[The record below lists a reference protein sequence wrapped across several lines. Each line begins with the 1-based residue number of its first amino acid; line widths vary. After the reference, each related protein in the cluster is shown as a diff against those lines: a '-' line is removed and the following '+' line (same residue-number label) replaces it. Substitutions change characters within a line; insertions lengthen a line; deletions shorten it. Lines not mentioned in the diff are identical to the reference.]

1 MRLGATSMLQALRAG
16 RSLSAP
22 QLNGL
27 SVAIGVALVQAVFSL
42 LFGVPIGLAAAGGA
56 VCTSLPDVPN
66 PPHRVGRRLMPAAL
80 VTALVTLAVGLC
92 RPSPVATTLLVAAI
106 GFGSLM
112 AMAWGLRAGPLSFA
126 GVLALVFAMAHP
138 AHGSA
143 AAVAV
148 NAAWVLAG
156 ALTYT
161 LWGRATAWLL
171 QRRYGNL
178 MLAAAIQACARRLR
192 SRAARVAGEVL
203 PEGNSIRASIRD
215 DVQLADALQAARDH
229 IFAAPPSAHSRQQ
242 IDLVLGLIELR
253 DLLLASRLDLHL
265 LGDDAAAQGWRSG
278 MAVTLRQLADTL
290 DALARFVEQGETMPQ
305 VMSAETWR
313 RELAERLAAVPAP
326 ADDPRRHLM
335 LALQSRLGN
344 MLDDVAAMAARCVGP
359 DRESVWTPAQLQL
372 FVSPE
377 GWPRAALKSHLT
389 LRSGVMRHALRGAL
403 ALSCAYVLGLHLPW
417 ASHPA
422 WLVLSVAVV
431 LRGTLDQTLSRR
443 NERIIGTV
451 IGCLLVLGLAYTGQ
465 RWLLSLSFLLAVG
478 VAHAYVNLR
487 YRVAAAAATLMALL
501 QSLLLMPG
509 SGPAVGERLADTFI
523 GAMLAWAFCFVLPSW
538 ERRSLQLLGEQLR
551 RALARHAGNVL
562 IAVPTPAQQLA
573 QRLSRQQAYT
583 ALAALAGAAQRTQV
597 EPRHVRLPEPEIEG
611 VLTHGYRLMALLGV
625 VQQLLGR
632 RASRLDMQLVAPAL
646 TDAAQAC
653 QQALHAVP
661 QALGSEQHEI
671 DPQTLA
677 DPVAGD
683 VWPEFKGESDL
694 TPWLLRRLRLC
705 SREAGFLKEAE
716 DRLLAAIRQA
726 GS

>member
-1 MRLGATSMLQALRAG
+1 MTAA
-16 RSLSAP
+16 

-27 SVAIGVALVQAVFSL
+27 SVAIGVALLQALFGL
-42 LFGVPIGLAAAGGA
+42 LFGAPIGLVAAGGA

-66 PPHRVGRRLMPAAL
+66 PPHRVGRRLIPAAF

-92 RPSPVATTLLVAAI
+92 RTSPVATTLLVASI
-106 GFGSLM
+106 GFCSLM

-126 GVLALVFAMAHP
+126 GVLALVFAMARP
-138 AHGSA
+138 PHGSA
-143 AAVAV
+143 VAVAV
-148 NAAWVLAG
+148 NAGWVLAG
-156 ALTYT
+156 ALAY
-161 LWGRATAWLL
+161 TAWGCTTARLL
-171 QRRYGNL
+171 QKRYGQL
-178 MLAAAIQACARRLR
+178 MLAAAIEASAHRLR

-229 IFAAPPSAHSRQQ
+229 VFAAPPSALGRQQ
-242 IDLVLGLIELR
+242 IDAVLGLIELR

-265 LGDDAAAQGWRSG
+265 LGDDAAAWGWRGG
-278 MAVTLRQLADTL
+278 MAATLRELADTL
-290 DALARFVEQGETMPQ
+290 DALARLVSRDEPMKQMP
-305 VMSAETWR
+305 SAEAWR

-326 ADDPRRHLM
+326 AGDSRRHLM

-344 MLDDVAAMAARCVGP
+344 MLDDVAAMVERCTGP
-359 DRESVWTPAQLQL
+359 DRASLWTPAQLQL

-377 GWPRAALKSHLT
+377 GWPRAALKAHLT
-389 LRSGVMRHALRGAL
+389 LRSAVMRHALRGAL
-403 ALSCAYVLGLHLPW
+403 ALSCAYVIGVHLPW
-417 ASHPA
+417 SSHPA

-451 IGCLLVLGLAYTGQ
+451 IGCLLVLGLAYVGQ

-478 VAHAYVNLR
+478 VAHAYVNVR
-487 YRVAAAAATLMALL
+487 YRIAATAATLMALL
-501 QSLLLMPG
+501 QPLLLMPG
-509 SGPAVGERLADTFI
+509 AGPAVGERLADTFI

-538 ERRSLQLLGEQLR
+538 ERRALELRGEQLR

-562 IAVPTPAQQLA
+562 VATPTSDQQLA

-583 ALAALAGAAQRTQV
+583 ALAELAGAAQRTQV
-597 EPRHVRLPEPEIEG
+597 EPRHVRLPEPEIEA

-632 RASRLDMQLVAPAL
+632 RVNRFDMQRVMPSLA
-646 TDAAQAC
+646 DAAQAC
-653 QQALHAVP
+653 RQALHGKP
-661 QALGSEQHEI
+661 QPPVGGQHVI
-671 DPQTLA
+671 DAQALA

-683 VWPEFKGESDL
+683 VWPEFTGESDL

-705 SREAGFLKEAE
+705 SREAGLLKEAE
-716 DRLLAAIRQA
+716 DRLLVATRRAAP
-726 GS
+726 